1 MQRAPSDAGRSP
13 RTLGRPATP
22 LLMMIW
28 NSGEEGATQ
37 IALHGDRNRTPLVYP
52 SEIHGVLEVL
62 RVLHLHIDLQCAAQ
76 TGHKQ
81 VGLLPFGDVVAAG
94 ELGEELVDEVVDRT
108 RPAELG
114 QFAEGVAADG
124 RPEAT
129 VDGLNELRPRWNAA
143 ITLQPKVPSGGCLV
157 EVEGCRPG
165 LVRLRGAI
173 GLEALL
179 AFVQPDCRIVLA
191 VVVGEL
197 ELVRGRWVGGWRIRS
212 RGLELVCGK
221 LLQDPGLDPID
232 GYVQC

>member
-1 MQRAPSDAGRSP
+1 M
-13 RTLGRPATP
+13 
-22 LLMMIW
+22 
-28 NSGEEGATQ
+28 
-37 IALHGDRNRTPLVYP
+37 
-52 SEIHGVLEVL
+52 
-62 RVLHLHIDLQCAAQ
+62 LHLHIDLQCAAQ

-124 RPEAT
+124 WPEAT

-157 EVEGCRPG
+157 EVEGCRLG

-197 ELVRGRWVGGWRIRS
+197 ELVRGRWMGDGGSDPEASNWFVGNFSRTRVWIRLTATS
-212 RGLELVCGK
+212 SAEYWFLTWLISWVLSSTARRRLSSLALMSAGTWASAMADRGGA
-221 LLQDPGLDPID
+221 G
-232 GYVQC
+232 